1 MSTCDYPLPAA
12 FPLPR
17 EDVLNHCYRKNGRKC
32 WWYEN
37 GICYAD
43 EPGNHRYPHVSGR
56 LRNRRILEDSRPEE
70 QIDSDIL
77 RKCDEYGWRRLPWY
91 TVTQGCCHPCFARCN
106 DVEPMAE
113 CSTDAVTIWKFGAE
127 SYEVEYETE
136 DE

>member
-17 EDVLNHCYRKNGRKC
+17 EDVLNHCYRKGERKC

-43 EPGNHRYPHVSGR
+43 EPGNHRYPHVAGR
-56 LRNRRILEDSRPEE
+56 ARMRGILQDSLPEE

-77 RKCDEYGWRRLPWY
+77 RKCDEHGWRRAPWLIEKKD
-91 TVTQGCCHPCFARCN
+91 CCAACN
-106 DVEPMAE
+106 AQCNGLQLSDE
-113 CSTDAVTIWKFGAE
+113 CSIDTGVPLKVNAE
-127 SYEVEYETE
+127 AYEKEEYE
-136 DE
+136 DW